1 LQHPRLLDKIQ
12 SQGVLFVG
20 TNSTSNE
27 AKVVEVMSI
36 IIPNSDVTQYGR
48 RLSVNAAKSIACRG
62 KEGKTERFHY
72 FVTTFPFISETNAR
86 ANDISKTTQCHPITI

>member
-1 LQHPRLLDKIQ
+1 MQHPRLLDKIQ

-36 IIPNSDVTQYGR
+36 IIPNSDITQYGR
-48 RLSVNAAKSIACRG
+48 RLSVNAAKSIASQG
-62 KEGKTERFHY
+62 KRRKDRK
-72 FVTTFPFISETNAR
+72 ISLLCNYIPIYIQ
-86 ANDISKTTQCHPITI
+86 NKCSSK